1 MAASAYSFSPVTTLR
16 ELEELVPAWTAL
28 YHASGSSNPFAHPLW
43 MVTWASHFVPPSD
56 LYTVA
61 VRDDDGRLVGVAPF
75 YRQRVTVGP
84 ALRATQLHLLGA
96 GQHTELTELPQVVIL
111 PGQERA
117 VLRALLCY
125 LRTQPV
131 EWDWIELALTPEQ
144 GWFEPEWLQRD
155 GSESSGFVLHK
166 TTRPCVVL
174 PLRPSWDE
182 LRADLKRN
190 VKENLRRGVNRLAR
204 ESACW
209 DVATSETMS
218 DVTRGLGEVI
228 RLHGARAAL
237 RGKARHANYVAHA
250 RDRDFLHDAAR
261 RMHAAGQ
268 LRVCLLRVE
277 GTAVAG
283 RLLLHGN
290 GSTFLS
296 LSGFDPRWW
305 SYNVATV
312 LTGACL
318 RQAVERGDRLVN
330 LSSGPDRAKL
340 RWSERLELHQVFVAV
355 NARRSSRAAFAVHWQ
370 LRAAH
375 QMRRESLRVEDT

>member
-1 MAASAYSFSPVTTLR
+1 MAAAAYSFAPVTMLR
-16 ELEELVPAWTAL
+16 ELEALVPAWTAL

-43 MVTWASHFVPPSD
+43 MVTWAGHFVPPSD

-61 VRDDDGRLVGVAPF
+61 MRDGDGRLVGVAPF
-75 YRQRVTVGP
+75 YQQRVTVGP
-84 ALRATQLHLLGA
+84 GLRATQLHLLGA
-96 GQHTELTELPQVVIL
+96 GQHTALTELPQVVIL

-117 VLRALLCY
+117 VLRALLRY
-125 LRTQPV
+125 LRAQPV

-144 GWFEPEWLQRD
+144 GWFEPEWLLQD
-155 GSESSGFVLHK
+155 GSEGSGFVLHK

-174 PLRPSWDE
+174 PLQSSWDE
-182 LRADLKRN
+182 LRAGLKRN
-190 VKENLRRGVNRLAR
+190 VKENLRRGVNRLSH
-204 ESACW
+204 ESRGW
-209 DVATSETMS
+209 DIATGETMS
-218 DVTRGLGEVI
+218 DMTRGLGEVV
-228 RLHGARAAL
+228 RLHGARASL
-237 RGKARHANYVAHA
+237 RGKVRHANYVAHGC
-250 RDRDFLHDAAR
+250 DRDFLHDVSR
-261 RMHAAGQ
+261 RMHAAGL

-296 LSGFDPRWW
+296 LSGFDPAWW

-318 RQAVERGDRLVN
+318 RQAVERGDLLVN
-330 LSSGPDRAKL
+330 PSSGPDRAKL

-355 NARRSSRAAFAVHWQ
+355 NARRSSRAAFALHWQ

-375 QMRRESLRVEDT
+375 QMRRESLRVEDA